1 MDRSEVVKEAA
12 EKLHAELLALG
23 VDVILDDRGE
33 RPGAMFADWELIGVP
48 HRVVLSD
55 RGLKEGQVEYQ
66 HRRDTELTAVRQVW
80 HHARRAEDQGHRDET
95 TARACASRHRYG
107 RCFWLFS
114 KKVTTKNSAYGE
126 VMNTMSNIH
135 STTAKLL
142 INGKFTESNTTEWQ
156 DILNPATQEVLGRVP
171 MATLDEVDA
180 AIAAAHEAFKTWR
193 LTPIQARMRIML
205 KLQDLIRD
213 NMKDIARVLT
223 AEQGKTLADAEGDI
237 QRGLEVV
244 EHACSIGTL
253 QMGEYIEGVARGVDT
268 YTVQQPL
275 GVCAGITPFNFPAMI
290 PLWMFPMA
298 IVCGNTFVLKPSE
311 QDPLSTMM
319 LVELAVQAGVPA
331 GVLNVVHGGKE
342 VVDRLCTH
350 QDIKAIS
357 FVGSTAVGTHV
368 YNLAGQ
374 HAKRVQSMMG
384 AKNHVVVMPDAN
396 KEQTLNALVGAAFG
410 AAGQRCM
417 ALSVAVMVGETKN
430 WIDELVE
437 KAKTLKVNAGHEPQT
452 DIGPVISPRA
462 KARVIDLINSG
473 VEQGAQLLL
482 DGRDVKVAGYEH
494 GNFVGATIFNQVT
507 TDMRIYTEEIF
518 GPVLAII
525 HVDTLEQ
532 AMELVNANPFGNGVG
547 LFTQSGAI
555 ARTFQNNIDIG
566 QVGIN
571 IPIPVPVPFFSF
583 TGSRGSKLGDLG
595 PYGKQAVQFYTQTK
609 TITSRWFED
618 TQEKGE
624 VNTTISLR

>member
-1 MDRSEVVKEAA
+1 
-12 EKLHAELLALG
+12 
-23 VDVILDDRGE
+23 
-33 RPGAMFADWELIGVP
+33 
-48 HRVVLSD
+48 
-55 RGLKEGQVEYQ
+55 
-66 HRRDTELTAVRQVW
+66 
-80 HHARRAEDQGHRDET
+80 
-95 TARACASRHRYG
+95 
-107 RCFWLFS
+107 
-114 KKVTTKNSAYGE
+114 
-126 VMNTMSNIH
+126 MNTVSKIQI
-135 STTAKLL
+135 TTAKLL
-142 INGKFTESNTTEWQ
+142 INGEFVESKTQKWQ
-156 DILNPATQEVLGRVP
+156 DIINPATQEVVGLVP
-171 MATLDEVDA
+171 FATPEEIQA
-180 AIAAAHEAFKTWR
+180 AISSAKAAFASWR
-193 LTPIQARMRIML
+193 ETPIQARMRIML
-205 KLQDLIRD
+205 KLQQLIRD
-213 NMKDIARVLT
+213 NAKKIAQVLT

-253 QMGEYIEGVARGVDT
+253 QMGEYTEGVARGVDT
-268 YTVQQPL
+268 YTLQQPL

-319 LVELAVQAGVPA
+319 LVELAIEAGIPA
-331 GVLNVVHGGKE
+331 GVLNVVHGGKD
-342 VVDRLCTH
+342 VVDALCTH

-374 HAKRVQSMMG
+374 HGKRVQSMMG

-396 KEQTLNALVGAAFG
+396 KEQTLNAMVGAAFG

-417 ALSVAVMVGETKN
+417 ALSVAVMVGDSKH
-430 WIDELVE
+430 WINELVA
-437 KAKTLKVNAGHEPQT
+437 KAKTLSVNAGHEPNT

-473 VEQGAQLLL
+473 VEQGAELLL
-482 DGRDVKVAGYEH
+482 DGRDIQVKGYEN
-494 GNFVGATIFNQVT
+494 GNFVGATVFNHVT
-507 TDMRIYTEEIF
+507 TDMRIYKEEIF
-518 GPVLAII
+518 GPVLTILC
-525 HVDTLEQ
+525 VDTLDE
-532 AMELVNANPFGNGVG
+532 AIELVNANPFGNGVG
-547 LFTQSGAI
+547 LFTQSGAV
-555 ARTFQNNIDIG
+555 ARTFQNRIDIG

-618 TQEKGE
+618 SQEAGE

>member
-1 MDRSEVVKEAA
+1 MNA
-12 EKLHAELLALG
+12 
-23 VDVILDDRGE
+23 I
-33 RPGAMFADWELIGVP
+33 
-48 HRVVLSD
+48 
-55 RGLKEGQVEYQ
+55 
-66 HRRDTELTAVRQVW
+66 
-80 HHARRAEDQGHRDET
+80 HHPQQSTG
-95 TARACASRHRYG
+95 
-107 RCFWLFS
+107 F
-114 KKVTTKNSAYGE
+114 
-126 VMNTMSNIH
+126 
-135 STTAKLL
+135 TTAKLL
-142 INGKFTESNTTEWQ
+142 INGEFVESTTSHWQ
-156 DILNPATQEVLGRVP
+156 DIINPATQEVLGRVP
-171 MATLDEVDA
+171 FATAEEVNA
-180 AIAAAHEAFKTWR
+180 AIAAAQNALASWR
-193 LTPIQARMRIML
+193 QTPIQARMRIML
-205 KLQDLIRD
+205 KLQDLIR
-213 NMKDIARVLT
+213 NNLKSIAQVLT

-319 LVELAVQAGVPA
+319 LVELAIEAGIPA

-342 VVDRLCTH
+342 VVDLLCTH
-350 QDIKAIS
+350 HDIKAIS

-368 YNLAGQ
+368 YQLAGQ
-374 HAKRVQSMMG
+374 HGKRVQSMMG

-417 ALSVAVMVGETKN
+417 ALSVAIMVGEAQH
-430 WIDELVE
+430 WVDELVN
-437 KAKTLKVNAGHEPQT
+437 KAKTLKVNAGHEPNT
-452 DIGPVISPRA
+452 DVGPVISTRA

-473 VEQGAQLLL
+473 VEQGAKLLL
-482 DGRDVKVAGYEH
+482 DGRDVQVSGYEQ
-494 GNFVGATIFNQVT
+494 GNFVGPTIFNQVT
-507 TDMRIYTEEIF
+507 TDMRIYQEEVF
-518 GPVLAII
+518 GPVLAIM

-532 AMELVNANPFGNGVG
+532 AIALINANPFGNGVG
-547 LFTQSGAI
+547 LFTQNGHT
-555 ARTFQNNIDIG
+555 ARIFQHQIDIG

-618 TQEKGE
+618 DQETSG

>member
-1 MDRSEVVKEAA
+1 MNAIHT
-12 EKLHAELLALG
+12 L
-23 VDVILDDRGE
+23 
-33 RPGAMFADWELIGVP
+33 
-48 HRVVLSD
+48 
-55 RGLKEGQVEYQ
+55 Q
-66 HRRDTELTAVRQVW
+66 LTKAQ
-80 HHARRAEDQGHRDET
+80 
-95 TARACASRHRYG
+95 
-107 RCFWLFS
+107 
-114 KKVTTKNSAYGE
+114 
-126 VMNTMSNIH
+126 
-135 STTAKLL
+135 LL
-142 INGKFTESNTTEWQ
+142 INGEFIESTTTQWQ
-156 DILNPATQEVLGRVP
+156 DIVNPATQEVIGQVP
-171 MATLDEVDA
+171 FATVDEVNA
-180 AIAAAHEAFKTWR
+180 AIESAQNAFASWHQ
-193 LTPIQARMRIML
+193 TPIQARMRIML
-205 KLQDLIRD
+205 KLQDLIRQ
-213 NMKDIARVLT
+213 NAKDIAKVLT

-244 EHACSIGTL
+244 EHACSIGSL

-268 YTVQQPL
+268 YTLQQPL

-342 VVDRLCTH
+342 VVDLLCTH

-357 FVGSTAVGTHV
+357 FVGSTHVGTHV
-368 YNLAGQ
+368 YNLAGK
-374 HAKRVQSMMG
+374 HGKRVQSMMG

-396 KEQTLNALVGAAFG
+396 KEQTLNALAGAAFG

-417 ALSVAVMVGETKN
+417 ALSVAVMVGESKQ
-430 WIDELVE
+430 WIDTLVE
-437 KAKTLKVNAGHEPQT
+437 KAKTLSVNAGHEPNT

-462 KARVIDLINSG
+462 KARVVELITSG
-473 VEQGAQLLL
+473 VEEGATLLL
-482 DGRDVKVAGYEH
+482 DGRDVQVKGYEQ
-494 GNFVGATIFNQVT
+494 GNFVGQTIFSNVT
-507 TDMRIYTEEIF
+507 TNMRIYKEEIF

-525 HVDTLEQ
+525 CVDTLDE
-532 AMELVNANPFGNGVG
+532 AIALVNANPFGNGVG
-547 LFTQSGAI
+547 LFTQSGAT
-555 ARTFQNNIDIG
+555 ARTFQHQINIG

-618 TQEKGE
+618 TQESTG
-624 VNTTISLR
+624 VNTTINLR

>member
-1 MDRSEVVKEAA
+1 
-12 EKLHAELLALG
+12 
-23 VDVILDDRGE
+23 
-33 RPGAMFADWELIGVP
+33 
-48 HRVVLSD
+48 
-55 RGLKEGQVEYQ
+55 
-66 HRRDTELTAVRQVW
+66 
-80 HHARRAEDQGHRDET
+80 
-95 TARACASRHRYG
+95 
-107 RCFWLFS
+107 
-114 KKVTTKNSAYGE
+114 
-126 VMNTMSNIH
+126 MNTIQKIELE
-135 STTAKLL
+135 TAKLL
-142 INGKFTESNTTEWQ
+142 INGQFIESETQEWQ
-156 DILNPATQEVLGRVP
+156 DIINPATQEVIGRVP
-171 MATLDEVDA
+171 FATVQEVDA
-180 AIAAAHEAFKTWR
+180 AIQSAQDAFASWR
-193 LTPIQARMRIML
+193 QTPIQARMRIML
-205 KLQDLIRD
+205 KLQDLIRA
-213 NMKDIARVLT
+213 NMKEIAQVLT

-253 QMGEYIEGVARGVDT
+253 QMGEYVEGVARGVDT
-268 YTVQQPL
+268 YTLQQPL

-319 LVELAVQAGVPA
+319 LVELAIQAGIPA

-342 VVDRLCTH
+342 VVDRLCIH
-350 QDIKAIS
+350 KDIKAIS

-374 HAKRVQSMMG
+374 HGKRVQSMMG
-384 AKNHVVVMPDAN
+384 AKNHVAVMPDAN

-417 ALSVAVMVGETKN
+417 ALSVAVMVGESKQ
-430 WIDELVE
+430 WIQELVE
-437 KAKTLKVNAGHEPQT
+437 KAKTLKVNAGHEPNT
-452 DIGPVISPRA
+452 DIGPVISKRA

-473 VEQGAQLLL
+473 VEQGAELLL
-482 DGRDVKVAGYEH
+482 DGRDVQVQGYES
-494 GNFVGATIFNQVT
+494 GNFVGATIFSGVN
-507 TDMRIYTEEIF
+507 TDMRIYKEEVF
-518 GPVLAII
+518 GPVLSII
-525 HVDTLEQ
+525 CVDTLEE
-532 AMELVNANPFGNGVG
+532 AIALINANPFGNGVG

-555 ARTFQNNIDIG
+555 ARTFQNLIDIG

-618 TQEKGE
+618 SHEVGA

>member
-1 MDRSEVVKEAA
+1 
-12 EKLHAELLALG
+12 
-23 VDVILDDRGE
+23 
-33 RPGAMFADWELIGVP
+33 
-48 HRVVLSD
+48 
-55 RGLKEGQVEYQ
+55 
-66 HRRDTELTAVRQVW
+66 
-80 HHARRAEDQGHRDET
+80 
-95 TARACASRHRYG
+95 
-107 RCFWLFS
+107 
-114 KKVTTKNSAYGE
+114 
-126 VMNTMSNIH
+126 MNTVPKIQLS
-135 STTAKLL
+135 TAKLL
-142 INGKFTESNTTEWQ
+142 INGEFVESKTQQWL
-156 DILNPATQEVLGRVP
+156 DIVNPATQEVIGLVP
-171 MATLDEVDA
+171 LATPEEVQA
-180 AIAAAHEAFKTWR
+180 AIASAKAAFASWR
-193 LTPIQARMRIML
+193 ETPIQARMRIML
-205 KLQDLIRD
+205 KLQQLIRD
-213 NMKDIARVLT
+213 NAKKIAQVLT

-253 QMGEYIEGVARGVDT
+253 QMGEYTEGVARGVDT
-268 YTVQQPL
+268 YTLQQPL

-319 LVELAVQAGVPA
+319 LVELAIEAGIPA
-331 GVLNVVHGGKE
+331 GVLNVVHGGKD
-342 VVDRLCTH
+342 VVDALCTH

-374 HAKRVQSMMG
+374 HGKRVQSMMG

-396 KEQTLNALVGAAFG
+396 KEQTLNAMVGAAFG

-417 ALSVAVMVGETKN
+417 ALSVAVMVGDSQH
-430 WIDELVE
+430 WIKDLVA
-437 KAKTLKVNAGHEPQT
+437 KAKTLSVNAGHEPNT

-462 KARVIDLINSG
+462 KARVIELINSG
-473 VEQGAQLLL
+473 VEQGAELLL
-482 DGRDVKVAGYEH
+482 DGRDIQVKGYEQ
-494 GNFVGATIFNQVT
+494 GNFVGATIFSQVR
-507 TDMRIYTEEIF
+507 TDMRIYKEEIF
-518 GPVLAII
+518 GPVLVILC
-525 HVDTLEQ
+525 VDTLDE
-532 AMELVNANPFGNGVG
+532 AIELVNANPFGNGVG
-547 LFTQSGAI
+547 LFTQSGAV
-555 ARTFQNNIDIG
+555 ARTFQNRIDIG

-618 TQEKGE
+618 SQEAGE

>member
-1 MDRSEVVKEAA
+1 MNA
-12 EKLHAELLALG
+12 
-23 VDVILDDRGE
+23 I
-33 RPGAMFADWELIGVP
+33 
-48 HRVVLSD
+48 
-55 RGLKEGQVEYQ
+55 
-66 HRRDTELTAVRQVW
+66 
-80 HHARRAEDQGHRDET
+80 HHPQQSTG
-95 TARACASRHRYG
+95 
-107 RCFWLFS
+107 F
-114 KKVTTKNSAYGE
+114 
-126 VMNTMSNIH
+126 
-135 STTAKLL
+135 TTAKLL
-142 INGKFTESNTTEWQ
+142 INGEFVDSKSTHWQ
-156 DILNPATQEVLGRVP
+156 DIVNPATQEVLGQVP
-171 MATLDEVDA
+171 FSTPKEVNA
-180 AIAAAHEAFKTWR
+180 AIAAAQNALASWR
-193 LTPIQARMRIML
+193 QTPIQARMRIML
-205 KLQDLIRD
+205 KLQDLIRS
-213 NMKDIARVLT
+213 NLKSIAQVLT

-253 QMGEYIEGVARGVDT
+253 QMGEYVEGVARGVDT
-268 YTVQQPL
+268 YTLQQPL

-319 LVELAVQAGVPA
+319 LVELAIQAGIPA

-342 VVDRLCTH
+342 VVDLLCTH
-350 QDIKAIS
+350 RDIKAIS

-374 HAKRVQSMMG
+374 HGKRVQSMMG

-417 ALSVAVMVGETKN
+417 ALSVAVMVGETKH
-430 WIDELVE
+430 WVDELVN
-437 KAKTLKVNAGHEPQT
+437 KTKTLKVNAGHEPNT
-452 DIGPVISPRA
+452 DVGPVISTRA
-462 KARVIDLINSG
+462 KSRVIDLINSG
-473 VEQGAQLLL
+473 VEQGAEMLL
-482 DGRDVKVAGYEH
+482 DGRDVQVPGYEQ
-494 GNFVGATIFNQVT
+494 GNFVGPTIFNQVT
-507 TDMRIYTEEIF
+507 TDMRIYKEEVF
-518 GPVLAII
+518 GPVLAIM

-532 AMELVNANPFGNGVG
+532 AIALINANPFGNGVG
-547 LFTQSGAI
+547 LFTQNGNT
-555 ARTFQNNIDIG
+555 ARTFQNQIDIG

-618 TQEKGE
+618 DQETTG

>member
-1 MDRSEVVKEAA
+1 MNAI
-12 EKLHAELLALG
+12 HH
-23 VDVILDDRGE
+23 
-33 RPGAMFADWELIGVP
+33 P
-48 HRVVLSD
+48 HS
-55 RGLKEGQVEYQ
+55 
-66 HRRDTELTAVRQVW
+66 
-80 HHARRAEDQGHRDET
+80 
-95 TARACASRHRYG
+95 
-107 RCFWLFS
+107 
-114 KKVTTKNSAYGE
+114 
-126 VMNTMSNIH
+126 NTGI
-135 STTAKLL
+135 TTAKLL
-142 INGKFTESNTTEWQ
+142 INGEFIDSRTSHWQ
-156 DILNPATQEVLGRVP
+156 DIVNPATLEVLGQVP
-171 MATLDEVDA
+171 FATAEEVNA
-180 AIAAAHEAFKTWR
+180 AIAAAQQAFASWR
-193 LTPIQARMRIML
+193 ETPIQARMRIML
-205 KLQDLIRD
+205 KLQELIRQ
-213 NMKDIARVLT
+213 NLKSIAQVLT

-244 EHACSIGTL
+244 EHACSVGSL

-268 YTVQQPL
+268 YTMQQPL

-319 LVELAVQAGVPA
+319 LVELAMQAGVPA

-342 VVDRLCTH
+342 VVDLLCTH
-350 QDIKAIS
+350 SDIKAIS

-374 HAKRVQSMMG
+374 HGKRVQSMMG

-417 ALSVAVMVGETKN
+417 ALSVAVMVGESKH
-430 WIDELVE
+430 WVDELVN
-437 KAKTLKVNAGHEPQT
+437 KAKTLKVNAGHEPNT
-452 DIGPVISPRA
+452 DVGPVISTRA

-473 VEQGAQLLL
+473 VEQGAELLL
-482 DGRDVKVAGYEH
+482 DGRDVQVAGYEQ
-494 GNFVGATIFNQVT
+494 GNFVGPTIFNQVT
-507 TDMRIYTEEIF
+507 TEMRIYKEEIF

-532 AMELVNANPFGNGVG
+532 AIQLINANPFGNGVG
-547 LFTQSGAI
+547 LFTQSGST
-555 ARTFQNNIDIG
+555 ARTFQNQIDIG

-618 TQEKGE
+618 DQESAG

>member
-1 MDRSEVVKEAA
+1 
-12 EKLHAELLALG
+12 
-23 VDVILDDRGE
+23 
-33 RPGAMFADWELIGVP
+33 
-48 HRVVLSD
+48 
-55 RGLKEGQVEYQ
+55 
-66 HRRDTELTAVRQVW
+66 
-80 HHARRAEDQGHRDET
+80 
-95 TARACASRHRYG
+95 
-107 RCFWLFS
+107 
-114 KKVTTKNSAYGE
+114 
-126 VMNTMSNIH
+126 MNTMSNIH

-171 MATLDEVDA
+171 MATLAEVDA
-180 AIAAAHEAFKTWR
+180 AVAAAQEAFKTWR

-205 KLQDLIRD
+205 KLQDLIRT
-213 NMKDIARVLT
+213 NMKEIARVLT

-268 YTVQQPL
+268 YTLQQPL

-430 WIDELVE
+430 WVDELVE

-462 KARVIDLINSG
+462 KARVVDLINSG
-473 VEQGAQLLL
+473 VDQGAQLLL
-482 DGRDVKVAGYEH
+482 DGRDVKVSGYEN
-494 GNFVGATIFNQVT
+494 GNFVGATIFNHVT

-532 AMELVNANPFGNGVG
+532 AIELINANPFGNGVG

-555 ARTFQNNIDIG
+555 ARIFQNNIDIG